1 MNTRKYRNMKPNR
14 SSRYTEG
21 LVCTFTDSDS
31 RVFFFEVDKE
41 DRDEFAG
48 INEFYNFHKLDFVVH
63 RTGSGGFH
71 WLSPTM
77 ISKEKW
83 RELHKELKHINVKC
97 PMTTLRIEPNKYPH
111 ESVIWYD
118 SHVEK
123 DNSTPTQNNFNM
135 ANLLNY
141 IWGCNFTATGTGEVK
156 RVRYPLPL
164 EEGELSP

>member
-1 MNTRKYRNMKPNR
+1 MKPNR

-63 RTGSGGFH
+63 RTGSGGYH

-77 ISKEKW
+77 ITKEKW

-97 PMTTLRIEPNKYPH
+97 PMTTLRISPNKYPR
-111 ESVIWYD
+111 EEIIWYN

-123 DNSTPTQNNFNM
+123 DNSFERANNKEM
-135 ANLLNY
+135 SNLLNH
-141 IWGCNFTATGTGEVK
+141 IFGCGFIGVGAGGVK